1 MTGHG
6 PHEHHQQSALP
17 WEPVLTA
24 LILVT
29 VAVGYVVLTARA
41 RRANPR
47 AGWSPWRT
55 GLFLTGTALLALA
68 LLPPLSNAAHGDF
81 RGHMLQHLLIGM
93 YAPLALMLGA
103 PVTLLLRT
111 LPVAHARVLT
121 RMLRSRPARLIANP
135 FTALLLSV
143 GTLPLLYCTPL
154 YDASAGNEAL
164 HWLLHLHFL
173 LSGCLFVW
181 VIAGPDPAPTR
192 PGVPARLVVL
202 GVAIAAHATLSQ
214 AMYAG
219 FLIDIHAPVA
229 QVRAG
234 AEAMYYGGDV
244 AELLL
249 AAALVA
255 TWRPTRNTTSP
266 TRNTTSPTRNTT
278 SPTRNTASPARAA
291 AAAARAAVSP
301 VRPPARGARLAPCPD
316 SGMAGETSGAPPFT
330 TRQEGNSGFHAR
342 TRH

>member
-6 PHEHHQQSALP
+6 PHEHHQHSALP
-17 WEPVLTA
+17 WEPVLTS
-24 LILVT
+24 LVLVT

-68 LLPPLSNAAHGDF
+68 LLPPLATAAHGDF

-121 RMLRSRPARLIANP
+121 RMSRGRPARLIANP

-164 HWLLHLHFL
+164 HWLLRLHFL

-181 VIAGPDPAPTR
+181 AIAGPDPAPTR

-219 FLIDIHAPVA
+219 FLIDIHAPAA
-229 QVRAG
+229 QIRAG
-234 AEAMYYGGDV
+234 AEAMYYGGDI

-255 TWRPTRNTTSP
+255 TWRPTRNTV
-266 TRNTTSPTRNTT
+266 R
-278 SPTRNTASPARAA
+278 PARAA
-291 AAAARAAVSP
+291 VRP
-301 VRPPARGARLAPCPD
+301 VRSLARVARLAPSPD
-316 SGMAGETSGAPPFT
+316 SGMAGETSGAPSFT
-330 TRQEGNSGFHAR
+330 TRREGNSGSHAR

>member
-6 PHEHHQQSALP
+6 PHEHHQETALP
-17 WEPVLTA
+17 WEPVLTS
-24 LILVT
+24 LVLAA
-29 VAVGYVVLTARA
+29 VAAGYVLLAARA

-47 AGWSPWRT
+47 AGWSHGRT

-68 LLPPLSNAAHGDF
+68 LLPPVATAAHGDF
-81 RGHMLQHLLIGM
+81 RGHMLQHLLTGM

-111 LPVAHARVLT
+111 LPVAHARRLT
-121 RMLRSRPARLIANP
+121 RVLRGRTAHLIANP
-135 FTALLLSV
+135 VTALLLSV
-143 GTLPLLYCTPL
+143 GTLPVLYCTPL
-154 YDASAGNEAL
+154 YNAAADNAAL

-181 VIAGPDPAPTR
+181 VIAGPDPAPER

-229 QVRAG
+229 EVRAG
-234 AEAMYYGGDV
+234 AEAMYYGGDI

-249 AAALVA
+249 AVALVA
-255 TWRPTRNTTSP
+255 TWRPANRP
-266 TRNTTSPTRNTT
+266 P
-278 SPTRNTASPARAA
+278 SPAGSGVSPGWPRAA
-291 AAAARAAVSP
+291 
-301 VRPPARGARLAPCPD
+301 GARLAAPRG

-330 TRQEGNSGFHAR
+330 SRPEGNSGFHAG

>member
-6 PHEHHQQSALP
+6 PHGHHQQSAALP
-17 WEPVLTA
+17 WEPVLVSLVLTA
-24 LILVT
+24 
-29 VAVGYVVLTARA
+29 VAAGYVVLAARA

-55 GLFLTGTALLALA
+55 GLFLTGTALLAVA
-68 LLPPLSNAAHGDF
+68 LLPPLATAAHGDF
-81 RGHMLQHLLIGM
+81 RGHMLQHLLVGM
-93 YAPLALMLGA
+93 YAPLALMLAA

-111 LPVAHARVLT
+111 LPVARARGLT
-121 RMLRSRPARLIANP
+121 RVLRSRPARLIAHP
-135 FTALLLSV
+135 VTALLLSV
-143 GTLPLLYCTPL
+143 GTLPVLYFTPL
-154 YDASAGNEAL
+154 YNASTGDEAL

-173 LSGCLFVW
+173 LSGCLFAW

-202 GVAIAAHATLSQ
+202 GVAITAHALLSQ

-234 AEAMYYGGDV
+234 AEAMYYGGDI

-249 AAALVA
+249 AAALVT
-255 TWRPTRNTTSP
+255 TWRPARS
-266 TRNTTSPTRNTT
+266 
-278 SPTRNTASPARAA
+278 TARSAGT
-291 AAAARAAVSP
+291 AARP
-301 VRPPARGARLAPCPD
+301 VRPPATGAHLAPSAG
-316 SGMAGETSGAPPFT
+316 SGMAGETSPAPPFT
-330 TRQEGNSGFHAR
+330 ARQAGNSGFHAR